1 MYHFPIKWFSSGLTE
16 PADYKVICWQ
26 IFNFIPSWP
35 ADYKV
40 ICWQIFNFIPSWI
53 MTTRQASSQTHFL
66 GCYFLN
72 DIGVWLR
79 SFLTTKAHYPYW
91 CLMDWCHILM
101 PTSQIYMLQLQHHFC
116 GFWCVCL
123 PQISA
128 LSSCLCAWLYVL
140 PELPHCAGGDCSG
153 CQYGTQEDDEHP
165 HMKACLQDQQP
176 STVQS
181 LLKRAQPTQGNQ
193 RTPARRQLGS
203 HSPCLVPQP
212 GM

>member
-16 PADYKVICWQ
+16 
-26 IFNFIPSWP
+26 P

-72 DIGVWLR
+72 DICVWLR

-101 PTSQIYMLQLQHHFC
+101 PTSLIDIWGSASMSSCWWLKTCPGNAF
-116 GFWCVCL
+116 FVWESSRPFFSV
-123 PQISA
+123 PA
-128 LSSCLCAWLYVL
+128 LSMGCAHSTWKEWTPPTGTILSL
-140 PELPHCAGGDCSG
+140 AGSKAHHGCSSN
-153 CQYGTQEDDEHP
+153 E
-165 HMKACLQDQQP
+165 
-176 STVQS
+176 
-181 LLKRAQPTQGNQ
+181 
-193 RTPARRQLGS
+193 
-203 HSPCLVPQP
+203 
-212 GM
+212 